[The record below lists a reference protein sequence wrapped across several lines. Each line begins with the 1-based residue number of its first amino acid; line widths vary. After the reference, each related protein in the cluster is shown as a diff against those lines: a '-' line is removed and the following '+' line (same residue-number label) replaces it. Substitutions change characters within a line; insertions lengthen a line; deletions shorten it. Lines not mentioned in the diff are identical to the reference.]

1 MATFIKLS
9 IEIKMMCSS
18 LSIYHLIHSKA
29 LILITYFIPNYFLT
43 HILLISHSNSIFDV
57 NSHWQ
62 SSIQQTRITKLRWRP
77 SKPLWRSFNVI
88 RESFLESRAFQSES
102 TILASARKSITSRK
116 RRSFRF
122 QSIDATFKERK
133 DKRKEKR
140 KENAQNQTGQVKQK
154 RKSKS

>member
-1 MATFIKLS
+1 
-9 IEIKMMCSS
+9 MCSS
-18 LSIYHLIHSKA
+18 LSIYHLIQSKA

-102 TILASARKSITSRK
+102 TILASARKSITFRK
-116 RRSFRF
+116 RRSSRF
-122 QSIDATFKERK
+122 QAIDAAVKE
-133 DKRKEKR
+133 RKEKR
-140 KENAQNQTGQVKQK
+140 KENAQNQTGQVMQK